1 MSACAFS
8 VTGDDSSAARSLATI
23 YEFSSGPTAACMPPW
38 GFTCVDMSERDRP
51 GQRGFL
57 PCYESDSSDSTRY
70 VGAMPLEWSG
80 EVRRRRCRRPCRLPD
95 GRGGARAS
103 LLPSAAIY
111 GHLRPPT
118 AVYGRLGSQATR
130 ASRVCTGE
138 TATLAGQPA
147 SLANEQ
153 RTAVVARE
161 GSDALRPAAGC
172 LQGPRSGPPGTRAIR
187 RRSASCPRSGRGRGV
202 EIELVPARSFIQLLV
217 TRVDTEIQFS

>member
-1 MSACAFS
+1 
-8 VTGDDSSAARSLATI
+8 
-23 YEFSSGPTAACMPPW
+23 
-38 GFTCVDMSERDRP
+38 
-51 GQRGFL
+51 
-57 PCYESDSSDSTRY
+57 
-70 VGAMPLEWSG
+70 MPLEWSG

-111 GHLRPPT
+111 GRLRPPR
-118 AVYGRLGSQATR
+118 V

-161 GSDALRPAAGC
+161 GSGRPPARCWVPPGPALRATGN
-172 LQGPRSGPPGTRAIR
+172 
-187 RRSASCPRSGRGRGV
+187 ASDTTSLGFLPPRSGRGRGV
-202 EIELVPARSFIQLLV
+202 EIELVVAAPFLSFSCWSRVERRNPIFV
-217 TRVDTEIQFS
+217 TRQADRYVQDAFVCEYGNSPRERCG

>member
-57 PCYESDSSDSTRY
+57 PCYESDSSDSIRNTCRWNGAARFDD
-70 VGAMPLEWSG
+70 VGAV
-80 EVRRRRCRRPCRLPD
+80 VRADCRTVGVARVQVYCRL
-95 GRGGARAS
+95 R
-103 LLPSAAIY
+103 PS
-111 GHLRPPT
+111 T
-118 AVYGRLGSQATR
+118 AVYGRLGSQATG

-161 GSDALRPAAGC
+161 GSGRPPARCWVPPGPALRATGN
-172 LQGPRSGPPGTRAIR
+172 
-187 RRSASCPRSGRGRGV
+187 ASDTTSLGFLPPRSGRGRGV
-202 EIELVPARSFIQLLV
+202 EIELVPAPFLSAVGHARRTQKSNF
-217 TRVDTEIQFS
+217 RNAASR